1 MSIVNEI
8 SMHDQ
13 TMNDYGASLMT
24 ILWADY
30 DDKKHLVFGTL
41 EFYPTEIS
49 EISEVKKVDIDFGE
63 NKKLNIDDVRLHFCR
78 IRLSNEDGW
87 NLYNNFMKNGCLE
100 LKCENENMVIENE
113 ANNLVQIPRWPQ
125 FTVAKRSEDEICPFL
140 SESWGC
146 CRMHHILPDTLDEK
160 LVLLTEYESPIEWIK
175 ERLMWDISVYPELLG
190 SMHLILPNPLIRCV
204 HERMIP
210 GKPNKL
216 SVFLELRSG
225 KRIEDLRDATF
236 KAVEFGAFGMC
247 NAQEKHLSELKESS
261 FVLDLADEN
270 TEKFASIIF
279 DDSRGML
286 EWSPFGN
293 FLMGINIDMRIANAK
308 RRIYVPGQDT
318 PDEVTT
324 YEFTGNVV
332 ADGKSKNNWGR
343 RQAWQHL
350 KRTQG
355 KYAKKFGQQLFH
367 DNQQEYAKSFIRE
380 LIQQAKNRVIIIDPF
395 FATVE
400 FFKYVLQLSSPVDVT
415 IITGKETMDMKSRHS
430 PGTIGEELRQ
440 QISEVNDK
448 LPGYTVNIQVMT
460 GDKSIIHDR
469 FLVID
474 DQVWFS
480 GNSLNDI
487 GKRVSTIIRL
497 PNPQELLD
505 CLRKLYDAIPKRIIS
520 LDEWAE
526 RREKAMHGK

>member
-1 MSIVNEI
+1 M
-8 SMHDQ
+8 
-13 TMNDYGASLMT
+13 
-24 ILWADY
+24 
-30 DDKKHLVFGTL
+30 
-41 EFYPTEIS
+41 
-49 EISEVKKVDIDFGE
+49 
-63 NKKLNIDDVRLHFCR
+63 
-78 IRLSNEDGW
+78 
-87 NLYNNFMKNGCLE
+87 
-100 LKCENENMVIENE
+100 
-113 ANNLVQIPRWPQ
+113 
-125 FTVAKRSEDEICPFL
+125 
-140 SESWGC
+140 
-146 CRMHHILPDTLDEK
+146 
-160 LVLLTEYESPIEWIK
+160 
-175 ERLMWDISVYPELLG
+175 
-190 SMHLILPNPLIRCV
+190 
-204 HERMIP
+204 
-210 GKPNKL
+210 
-216 SVFLELRSG
+216 
-225 KRIEDLRDATF
+225 
-236 KAVEFGAFGMC
+236 
-247 NAQEKHLSELKESS
+247 KESS

-400 FFKYVLQLSSPVDVT
+400 FFKYVLQLPSPVDVT